1 MLFGRKEGT
10 SSAKLWGRALIVA
23 GGASLALA
31 GSGAAAMA
39 SSGTSGST
47 NGCYSTWGNTGSS
60 FHCPKVTVS
69 GYYQNHLSCD
79 KETDKTSAWYWL
91 RAGSGADNLG
101 QVNCRFKAS
110 SAYVGF
116 HG

>member
-1 MLFGRKEGT
+1 MARGKGDHNGVR
-10 SSAKLWGRALIVA
+10 AKRR
-23 GGASLALA
+23 
-31 GSGAAAMA
+31 
-39 SSGTSGST
+39 
-47 NGCYSTWGNTGSS
+47 N
-60 FHCPKVTVS
+60 
-69 GYYQNHLSCD
+69 
-79 KETDKTSAWYWL
+79 EWYWL